1 MIGPASK
8 SATTARTF
16 ATAEA
21 RWAGVGPYYAM
32 FPAHFADRTIKT
44 YTEDGDTV
52 LDPFAGRGTSL
63 YSAAVSGRHGLG
75 IEINPVGWVY
85 AATKLAPA
93 QHGRT
98 AGRVEEIGQL
108 AARFRDT
115 ARSMPAFYR
124 HCFCLEALSFLL
136 AARKHL
142 DWKGSA
148 VDRTVMAI
156 LLVDL
161 HGKRGCALSNQMRQ
175 TKCMAPDYA
184 VRWWQEHKFKPLTL
198 DPVAFLL
205 KKLAWRYARGI
216 PDLHESRVYLG
227 DSTHRIAGLRVT
239 ADRLAPRGAQLL
251 LTSPPYLGITNYH
264 YDQWLRLWM
273 LGGPSLPKSF
283 GDKHRGKFE
292 NSAQYRE
299 LLLSAFTRAR
309 DLLARKATI
318 YVRTDSRE
326 RTAQVTRQVLQHVFP
341 KHRLARKLRPLKG
354 QTQTRLFGND
364 IASEAEVDFVLHPF

>member
-1 MIGPASK
+1 MTGM
-8 SATTARTF
+8 TRTF

-32 FPAHFADRTIKT
+32 FPAHFADQAIRT
-44 YTEDGDTV
+44 YTENGDTV
-52 LDPFAGRGTSL
+52 LDLFAGRGTSL

-93 QHGRT
+93 QYAR
-98 AGRVEEIGQL
+98 AASRVEEIGRL
-108 AARFRDT
+108 ARRFQGA
-115 ARSMPAFYR
+115 ARSMPTFYQ
-124 HCFCLEALSFLL
+124 HCFCPAALSYLL
-136 AARKHL
+136 AARKRL
-142 DWKGSA
+142 DWKGSS

-161 HGKRGCALSNQMRQ
+161 HGKRGIALSNQMRQ
-175 TKCMAPDYA
+175 TKSMAPDYA
-184 VRWWQEHKFKPLTL
+184 VRWWREHKFKPPAV
-198 DPVAFLL
+198 DPVEFLL
-205 KKLAWRYARGI
+205 KKMAWRYARGV

-227 DSTHRIAGLRVT
+227 DSTHRIAGLHAT

-251 LTSPPYLGITNYH
+251 LTSPPYLGVTNYH

-273 LGGPSLPKSF
+273 LGGAPLPKSL
-283 GDKHRGKFE
+283 GTKYRGKFE
-292 NSAQYRE
+292 NTAHYRE
-299 LLLSAFTRAR
+299 LLLAAFTQAR

-318 YVRTDSRE
+318 YVRTDSRKA
-326 RTAQVTRQVLQHVFP
+326 TSQVTREALQHVFP
-341 KHRLARKLRPLKG
+341 KHRLARRLRPLKG

-364 IASEAEVDFVLHPF
+364 IASQAEVDFVLHPG